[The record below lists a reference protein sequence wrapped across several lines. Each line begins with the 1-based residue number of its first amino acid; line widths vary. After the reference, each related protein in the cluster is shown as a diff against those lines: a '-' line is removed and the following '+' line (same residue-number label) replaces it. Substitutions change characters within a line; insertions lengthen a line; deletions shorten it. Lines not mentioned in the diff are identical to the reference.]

1 MNQPTRLPTVEP
13 RKALWFIG
21 VCSLLAVAVLIWL
34 SVAHPLSATN
44 LDWNYLAS
52 SSLNLLASLGA
63 ATAGIM
69 VTRQF
74 DKDENPHRVWLSF
87 TIGLWCWV
95 IGQAIVFWLDL
106 TSSPYP
112 TGLSIIDVLWILGY
126 ISLGLSLYYQFV
138 LLYNASG
145 KRRTSFYLLLV
156 IVAFVV
162 AALLTNLV
170 IGAGLGQDAHWI
182 VVFVSVLYPA
192 FDLAEGSAAIRLSLL
207 FGRGQ
212 WSRPWWGLILFALA
226 DGIDTFFW
234 VGGYNLLPETVQ
246 NLFNLLSSI
255 FSFGGYLVIGFTLLT
270 NYYILRYG
278 HISGL
283 FRATQQPAP
292 PPSPK
297 S

>member
-1 MNQPTRLPTVEP
+1 MNQSTRLPTIEP
-13 RKALWFIG
+13 KKALWFIG
-21 VCSLLAVAVLIWL
+21 VCSILAVAVLVWL
-34 SVAHPLSATN
+34 SIAQPLSATT

-74 DKDENPHRVWLSF
+74 GRDENPHRVWLSF
-87 TIGLWCWV
+87 TVGLWCWV
-95 IGQAIVFWLDL
+95 IGQAIVFVLDI

-112 TGLSIIDVLWILGY
+112 TGLSVIDILWILGY
-126 ISLGLSLYYQFV
+126 IALGLSLYYQFI
-138 LLYNASG
+138 LLYSMNG
-145 KRRTSFYLLLV
+145 KRRTAFYLLLV
-156 IVAFVV
+156 VVAFGV
-162 AALLTNLV
+162 AALLTNLA
-170 IGAGLGQDAHWI
+170 IGAGLGQDSHWI
-182 VVFVSVLYPA
+182 VVFVTMLYPV
-192 FDLAEGSAAIRLSLL
+192 FDLAEGTAAIRLSLL

-234 VGGYNLLPETVQ
+234 VGGYGLLPETAQ
-246 NLFNLLSSI
+246 NLLNLFSSI
-255 FSFGGYLVIGFTLLT
+255 FSFGGYLVIGFTLLM

-283 FRATQQPAP
+283 FRATQPLTP
-292 PPSPK
+292 PPSPQP
-297 S
+297 

>member
-13 RKALWFIG
+13 KKALWFIG
-21 VCSLLAVAVLIWL
+21 VCSILAVAVLIWL
-34 SVAHPLSATN
+34 SIAQPLSATT

-74 DKDENPHRVWLSF
+74 GRDENPRRVWLSF
-87 TIGLWCWV
+87 TVGLWCWV
-95 IGQAIVFWLDL
+95 IGQAIVFVLDI
-106 TSSPYP
+106 TASPYP
-112 TGLSIIDVLWILGY
+112 TGLSVIDILWILGY
-126 ISLGLSLYYQFV
+126 IALGLSLYYQFV
-138 LLYNASG
+138 LLYSMNG
-145 KRRTSFYLLLV
+145 KRRTVFYLLLV
-156 IVAFVV
+156 AVAFGA
-162 AALLTNLV
+162 AALLTKLV
-170 IGAGLGQDAHWI
+170 IGAGLGQDSHWI
-182 VVFVSVLYPA
+182 VVFITMLYPV
-192 FDLAEGSAAIRLSLL
+192 FDLAEGTAAIRLSLL

-234 VGGYNLLPETVQ
+234 VGGYGLLPETAQ
-246 NLFNLLSSI
+246 NLLNLLSSI
-255 FSFGGYLVIGFTLLT
+255 FSFGGYLVIGFTLLM

-283 FRATQQPAP
+283 FRVTQPPPP

-297 S
+297 P